1 MENNI
6 NLICSICEKQLK
18 LSNGGYLFTYN
29 TEYKNNHKNNNI
41 DLDNLLLIQ
50 NYLLIAYFIKKIL
63 SIVSNATK
71 TFVSCVYKFQ

>member
-1 MENNI
+1 MESNI

-41 DLDNLLLIQ
+41 DLDDLLLIQ
-50 NYLLIAYFIKKIL
+50 NYLLIAYFIKKNI
-63 SIVSNATK
+63 IH
-71 TFVSCVYKFQ
+71 CFQCNKDICLMCL